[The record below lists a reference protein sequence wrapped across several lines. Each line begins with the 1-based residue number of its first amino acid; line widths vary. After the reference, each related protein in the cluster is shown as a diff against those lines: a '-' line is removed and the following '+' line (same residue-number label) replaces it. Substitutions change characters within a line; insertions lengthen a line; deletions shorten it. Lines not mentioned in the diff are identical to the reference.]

1 AGLLDLPLDATTLL
15 LFKNRT
21 NAAVAAQ
28 GRTEANRSHRS
39 TTARQF
45 SVSELGSQP
54 RTVALI
60 DAVPGS
66 VTEVQV
72 SKASTP
78 ATLKPKPAPRP
89 TDTVTA
95 TLTKI

>member
-1 AGLLDLPLDATTLL
+1 MAV
-15 LFKNRT
+15 KNRT

-45 SVSELGSQP
+45 SGSELGSQP
-54 RTVALI
+54 RTAALI

-78 ATLKPKPAPRP
+78 AT
-89 TDTVTA
+89 
-95 TLTKI
+95 